1 MKNLYTCQDSEVNV
15 DAFLTCRRHKVNLR
29 VLEQRLNKIQE
40 ESTTTNNKS
49 DDNKEDEEEE
59 EEEEGEVN
67 VSQSG
72 GGPSRDSF
80 NVYV

>member
-1 MKNLYTCQDSEVNV
+1 MCSFFV
-15 DAFLTCRRHKVNLR
+15 TCRRHKVNLR

-59 EEEEGEVN
+59 EEEGEVN
-67 VSQSG
+67 KIGQSG
-72 GGPSRDSF
+72 GVQVHTYLCLNTCLDHL
-80 NVYV
+80 